1 MRLSHLR
8 MQTCVV
14 MTTLPL
20 PHNKPTKED
29 LDRVYSFAQSLQQS
43 EPHTPIVLD
52 SFGPLRMDR
61 DLVDACLADL
71 QKLRKVMAWPMF
83 VPLPEKKS

>member
-1 MRLSHLR
+1 
-8 MQTCVV
+8 
-14 MTTLPL
+14 MTALPL
-20 PHNKPTKED
+20 PRKKPTKED

-43 EPHTPIVLD
+43 QPDTPIVLD

-71 QKLRKVMAWPMF
+71 QKLRKVTAWSLF
-83 VPLPEKKS
+83 APLPPIK

>member
-1 MRLSHLR
+1 
-8 MQTCVV
+8 

-20 PHNKPTKED
+20 PPKKPTQED

-43 EPHTPIVLD
+43 QPDIPIVLD

-71 QKLRKVMAWPMF
+71 QKLRKVTAWSLF
-83 VPLPEKKS
+83 APLLRIND

>member
-1 MRLSHLR
+1 MRLRIKNCLA
-8 MQTCVV
+8 
-14 MTTLPL
+14 MTALPL

-43 EPHTPIVLD
+43 QPDTPIVLD

-71 QKLRKVMAWPMF
+71 QKLRKITAWPLLAS
-83 VPLPEKKS
+83 LPRIE